1 MTIRRTI
8 LFKPTLQRALLVIVS
23 IISGW
28 GEANAAQAIKH
39 NNTND
44 KSEELASKARLQIA
58 TNPNSLITLL
68 NKDLAATNNSPE
80 LLFLLG
86 RAYQETKQDVNA
98 LIYFTIAITKDPGHT
113 KAVISRGLVRGALK
127 DLEGAKK
134 DFDQALLQDPRNTAA
149 LLNRG
154 VTLGALGRAE
164 EAIQDFS
171 DCIKLQPKKP
181 EAYRNRG
188 ISKFILGKQKEA
200 CIDWESA
207 ERLGDAEMKNWRS
220 AYCKK

>member
-1 MTIRRTI
+1 MFLKTTMQ
-8 LFKPTLQRALLVIVS
+8 KALLLIVLTAL
-23 IISGW
+23 GW
-28 GEANAAQAIKH
+28 GEANASQIIDN

-44 KSEELASKARLQIA
+44 NPEELASKARLQI
-58 TNPNSLITLL
+58 TINPNSIITLL
-68 NKDLAATNNSPE
+68 GKDLVATNNNPE

-113 KAVISRGLVRGALK
+113 KAIISRGLVRGALK

-154 VTLGALGRAE
+154 VTLGALGRAN
-164 EAIQDFS
+164 EAIKDFS

-188 ISKFILGKQKEA
+188 ISQFILGKQKEA
-200 CIDWESA
+200 CIDWKSA
-207 ERLGDAEMKNWRS
+207 ESLGDTEMKNWRS
-220 AYCKK
+220 AYCNK

>member
-1 MTIRRTI
+1 M
-8 LFKPTLQRALLVIVS
+8 LFKTTIQQALLL
-23 IISGW
+23 IILTALEW
-28 GEANAAQAIKH
+28 GEANATQIVSN
-39 NNTND
+39 NNTN
-44 KSEELASKARLQIA
+44 SSPEELLSKARLQISK
-58 TNPNSLITLL
+58 NPNSVIILL
-68 NKDLAATNNSPE
+68 GKDFAATNNSPE

-86 RAYQETKQDVNA
+86 RAYQEIKQDVNA

-113 KAVISRGLVRGALK
+113 KAIISRGLVRGALK

-154 VTLGALGRAE
+154 VTLGALGRAD
-164 EAIQDFS
+164 EAIKDFS

-200 CIDWESA
+200 CIDWKSA
-207 ERLGDAEMKNWRS
+207 ENLGDTEMKGWRS

>member
-1 MTIRRTI
+1 MFLKTTMQ
-8 LFKPTLQRALLVIVS
+8 KALLLIVLTAL
-23 IISGW
+23 GW
-28 GEANAAQAIKH
+28 GEANASQIIDN

-44 KSEELASKARLQIA
+44 NPEELASKARLQI
-58 TNPNSLITLL
+58 TINPNSIITLL
-68 NKDLAATNNSPE
+68 GKDLVATNNNPE

-113 KAVISRGLVRGALK
+113 KAIISRGLVRGALK

-154 VTLGALGRAE
+154 VTLGALGRAN
-164 EAIQDFS
+164 EAIKDFS

-188 ISKFILGKQKEA
+188 ISQFILGKQKEA
-200 CIDWESA
+200 CIDWKSA
-207 ERLGDAEMKNWRS
+207 ESLGDTEMKNWRL
-220 AYCKK
+220 AYCNK

>member
-1 MTIRRTI
+1 M
-8 LFKPTLQRALLVIVS
+8 ALEWS
-23 IISGW
+23 
-28 GEANAAQAIKH
+28 EANAAEIIS
-39 NNTND
+39 NNKTNGKPED
-44 KSEELASKARLQIA
+44 LALQARLQIA
-58 TNPNSLITLL
+58 TNPNSVITLL
-68 NKDLAATNNSPE
+68 GKDLGATSNSPE

-86 RAYQETKQDVNA
+86 RAYQEIKQDVNA

-134 DFDQALLQDPRNTAA
+134 DFDQALLQDPKNTAA

-154 VTLGALGRAE
+154 VTLGALGRAN
-164 EAIQDFS
+164 EAIKDFS

-200 CIDWESA
+200 CIDWKSA
-207 ERLGDAEMKNWRS
+207 ENLGDIEMKNWRS
-220 AYCKK
+220 AYCNK